1 MADLLP
7 EYRVKARNTSAG
19 GENPMHDDAGARARG
34 FPGALVPGVTVYAYM
49 TQPLAAA
56 FGAAWLTRGT
66 ASVRFVKPVL
76 EGEEL
81 TVSGTVISRDPIT
94 CIRCAS
100 NTRAHSSTLV
110 MPVSKV
116 CEAHLLQPNR
126 FYEWQRIFFEN
137 GVDFSAP
144 EFLSFSA
151 SGPDHGPVSSPARPH
166 GDLLLLGGG
175 KDSAVA
181 LELLEQSSP
190 GLATMVLNPIRPA
203 IESAAIAGLGGPLVA
218 RRTID
223 PLLLELNRQGYLNG
237 HTPFSAYL
245 AFLGVFV
252 AALHGLRQAIVAN
265 ERGAGEE
272 SLIYRGLP
280 INHQYSKSVHFE
292 RRFREYCARHLTPD
306 VSYFSYLRP
315 LYDLQVAALFAKFP
329 QHHLSFRSCNV
340 GQKTDSWC
348 GNCPKC
354 AYVYLSLFPF
364 LGEEDLSRI
373 FGADLFTHPEIQ
385 HHIKALV
392 GLEGHKPFECV
403 GTVEESVV
411 AVELGI
417 AKCLAGGTPCPPFL
431 KAVAEALGIDDA
443 AVNGARSWLARN
455 WGSEHFLPETYS
467 GELRTLVTR

>member
-1 MADLLP
+1 MP
-7 EYRVKARNTSAG
+7 
-19 GENPMHDDAGARARG
+19 ARA
-34 FPGALVPGVTVYAYM
+34 AVDH
-49 TQPLAAA
+49 
-56 FGAAWLTRGT
+56 
-66 ASVRFVKPVL
+66 VL
-76 EGEEL
+76 EL
-81 TVSGTVISRDPIT
+81 RRRHPRLVYDSYSYTVSDSYLDIRFRLLLEPNIEFTPQISVPLPPDLDQLSQATIDLFAFHLGLMETISYWKAACPPQVVIAAGNLTGAQVSWWRDLYLHGL
-94 CIRCAS
+94 S
-100 NTRAHSSTLV
+100 
-110 MPVSKV
+110 
-116 CEAHLLQPNR
+116 Q
-126 FYEWQRIFFEN
+126 FFFEN

-417 AKCLAGGTPCPPFL
+417 ARCLASGTPCPPFL

-455 WGSEHFLPETYS
+455 WESEHFLPETYS
-467 GELRTLVTR
+467 GELRALVTRYMSQQ